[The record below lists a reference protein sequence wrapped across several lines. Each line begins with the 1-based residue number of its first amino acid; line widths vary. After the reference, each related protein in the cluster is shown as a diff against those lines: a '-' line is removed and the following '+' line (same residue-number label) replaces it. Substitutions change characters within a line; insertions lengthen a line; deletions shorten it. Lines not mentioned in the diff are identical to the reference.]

1 MGMGRW
7 WRAYDDTLHDPK
19 VQRLAPPLFKTWF
32 NLLCIA
38 SKNEGT
44 LPPIADVAFELHM
57 SEHKAA
63 EFLTAL
69 TARQLF
75 DLRADGKFEPHN
87 WTGRQYKSDV
97 TDPTAAERMKRY
109 RKNRKAVTEESVT
122 VTPPRVQTTETEQIS
137 EAYASAPTAREPDLV
152 DVVDEDPKA
161 RLFRLGKPILISF
174 GISEKRTGSLIG
186 QWLKAKPDALGLLAV
201 LQFARDQNVAEPV
214 AYVSALIHG
223 KSKNGGG
230 DEFERRPGES
240 LGDLARRMADAA
252 REFERSSDTGRPHD
266 NAGRH

>member
-1 MGMGRW
+1 MGRW
-7 WRAYDDTLHDPK
+7 WRAYDDILHDPK
-19 VQRLAPPLFKTWF
+19 VQRLTPPLFKTWF

-38 SKNEGT
+38 SKNEGM
-44 LPPIADVAFELHM
+44 LPPIADIAFELHM

-69 TARQLF
+69 TTAQLF

-87 WTGRQYKSDV
+87 WSGRQFKTDV
-97 TDPTAAERMKRY
+97 TDPTNAERQKRY
-109 RKNRKAVTEESVT
+109 RRRHGVTANT
-122 VTPPRVQTTETEQIS
+122 VTDKRPDTEAETDTEAEKNS
-137 EAYASAPTAREPDLV
+137 EAYASAPSAREPDLV